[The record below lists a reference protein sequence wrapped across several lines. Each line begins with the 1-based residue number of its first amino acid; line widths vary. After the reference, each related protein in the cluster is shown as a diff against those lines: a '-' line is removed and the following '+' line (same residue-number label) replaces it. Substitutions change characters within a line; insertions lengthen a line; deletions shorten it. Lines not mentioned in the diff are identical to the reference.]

1 MAETSRASILLIYT
15 GGTIGMKTNPETGAL
30 SPFDFND
37 MYEEFPYLRM
47 LNVDIS
53 VLHFKPIDSS
63 NVTPALW
70 IELARLIR
78 DSYASFDGF
87 VVLHGTDT
95 MAYSASALSFMIEN
109 LGKPVVFTGSQI
121 PIGVLRTDG
130 RENLITA
137 IEIAAAKEGGRAVVP
152 EVCIYFQNK
161 LFRANRTTKHS
172 AELLNA
178 FRSDN
183 YPALAD
189 VGVNIHYNEP
199 FIRRAKE
206 DSAPLRIATAL
217 ETGIEI
223 VKIFPG
229 MRPETLRG
237 DAPHSRRSRRRAG
250 DLRGGK
256 RADGRLVRAGGR
268 PCGRAGSGRTERDAM
283 SGRQR
288 VDGYV
293 RDRQAPSGV
302 RRSQRPGHY
311 DRKRRY
317 EADVS
322 AGAELGRR
330 SGPRHAGSLDPGRD
344 HGLTAAF
351 SGSDRRHRAK
361 GDVAVRQ
368 HCFWLATP
376 FYGLTGPAL
385 ISFFRAFGRAAVRP
399 RTVIPVGDAG
409 KRLVHAFRTF
419 LYGIPIICGGNV
431 RFSSVRSEALSR
443 T

>member
-199 FIRRAKE
+199 FIRRAEE

-229 MRPETLRG
+229 MRPAFPAFAASCWRPTGRET
-237 DAPHSRRSRRRAG
+237 RRRPTG
-250 DLRGGK
+250 S
-256 RADGRLVRAGGR
+256 
-268 PCGRAGSGRTERDAM
+268 CGR
-283 SGRQR
+283 
-288 VDGYV
+288 
-293 RDRQAPSGV
+293 
-302 RRSQRPGHY
+302 
-311 DRKRRY
+311 
-317 EADVS
+317 
-322 AGAELGRR
+322 
-330 SGPRHAGSLDPGRD
+330 
-344 HGLTAAF
+344 
-351 SGSDRRHRAK
+351 
-361 GDVAVRQ
+361 
-368 HCFWLATP
+368 
-376 FYGLTGPAL
+376 
-385 ISFFRAFGRAAVRP
+385 
-399 RTVIPVGDAG
+399 
-409 KRLVHAFRTF
+409 
-419 LYGIPIICGGNV
+419 
-431 RFSSVRSEALSR
+431 
-443 T
+443 

>member
-137 IEIAAAKEGGRAVVP
+137 IEIAAAKEEGRAVVA

-199 FIRRAKE
+199 FIRRAEE

-229 MRPETLRG
+229 MRPETLGAMLRIPGVRG
-237 DAPHSRRSRRRAG
+237 VVLETYGAGNAPTADWFVRAVSRAVERGTVVLNVTQCQGGSVSMDMYETGRG
-250 DLRGGK
+250 RGGSSALFLACDSIL
-256 RADGRLVRAGGR
+256 RAYGSDAYFVLSGVW
-268 PCGRAGSGRTERDAM
+268 PCGCLPE
-283 SGRQR
+283 
-288 VDGYV
+288 
-293 RDRQAPSGV
+293 
-302 RRSQRPGHY
+302 
-311 DRKRRY
+311 
-317 EADVS
+317 
-322 AGAELGRR
+322 
-330 SGPRHAGSLDPGRD
+330 
-344 HGLTAAF
+344 
-351 SGSDRRHRAK
+351 
-361 GDVAVRQ
+361 
-368 HCFWLATP
+368 
-376 FYGLTGPAL
+376 
-385 ISFFRAFGRAAVRP
+385 
-399 RTVIPVGDAG
+399 TVIPVGDAG

>member
-1 MAETSRASILLIYT
+1 
-15 GGTIGMKTNPETGAL
+15 
-30 SPFDFND
+30 
-37 MYEEFPYLRM
+37 MYEEFPYLKM

-109 LGKPVVFTGSQI
+109 LDKPVVFTGSQI

-229 MRPETLRG
+229 MRPETLGAMLRIPGVRG
-237 DAPHSRRSRRRAG
+237 VVLETYGAGNAPT
-250 DLRGGK
+250 
-256 RADGRLVRAGGR
+256 ADWFVRAV
-268 PCGRAGSGRTERDAM
+268 GRAVER
-283 SGRQR
+283 
-288 VDGYV
+288 
-293 RDRQAPSGV
+293 
-302 RRSQRPGHY
+302 
-311 DRKRRY
+311 
-317 EADVS
+317 
-322 AGAELGRR
+322 GAVVLNVTQCQG
-330 SGPRHAGSLDPGRD
+330 GSLSIDIYE
-344 HGLTAAF
+344 TC
-351 SGSDRRHRAK
+351 RRLK
-361 GDVAVRQ
+361 
-368 HCFWLATP
+368 
-376 FYGLTGPAL
+376 
-385 ISFFRAFGRAAVRP
+385 
-399 RTVIPVGDAG
+399 
-409 KRLVHAFRTF
+409 
-419 LYGIPIICGGNV
+419 
-431 RFSSVRSEALSR
+431 
-443 T
+443 

>member
-37 MYEEFPYLRM
+37 MYEEFPYLKM

-137 IEIAAAKEGGRAVVP
+137 IEIAAAKEEGRAVVA

-189 VGVNIHYNEP
+189 VGVNIHYNEL
-199 FIRRAKE
+199 FIRRAEE

-229 MRPETLRG
+229 MRPETLGAMLRIPGVRG
-237 DAPHSRRSRRRAG
+237 VVLETYGAGNAPT
-250 DLRGGK
+250 
-256 RADGRLVRAGGR
+256 ADWFVRAV
-268 PCGRAGSGRTERDAM
+268 GRAVERGTVVLNVPAM

-293 RDRQAPSGV
+293 RDRQAPQECGVVSGRDITTESAVTKLMYLLGQNWDGDRV
-302 RRSQRPGHY
+302 R
-311 DRKRRY
+311 DM
-317 EADVS
+317 
-322 AGAELGRR
+322 LGR
-330 SGPRHAGSLDPGRD
+330 SHPGRD

-351 SGSDRRHRAK
+351 SGSRPAPSCGK
-361 GDVAVRQ
+361 GTWRFVSSVSGS
-368 HCFWLATP
+368 ATRSP
-376 FYGLTGPAL
+376 TAAYG
-385 ISFFRAFGRAAVRP
+385 SERSFQFFRAFGRAAVCP
-399 RTVIPVGDAG
+399 RRSSRSGTPGSGVVPCFFGRFCTG
-409 KRLVHAFRTF
+409 FR
-419 LYGIPIICGGNV
+419 
-431 RFSSVRSEALSR
+431 
-443 T
+443 